1 MEKTAKRIGIA
12 VIAVLLVAL
21 LCVGIA
27 LALPQTETPLASSDS
42 GSGAELA
49 TANVVK
55 VEDGTT
61 YDLDSYQGAMDYYNY
76 LTGTLGYHGITS
88 QDELENWARD
98 GVEGN
103 LATSLQGKAALK
115 PYDETTQQKITYKFG
130 GTRIMTSEEK
140 KKHSFE
146 GGGEDWNNYNVYLDA
161 VMKNGQNLD
170 GDEYNIVETPDIF
183 RAAFDGCGADVLLYP
198 PMPDE
203 TVDGTSSEM
212 TNDQVNDALGQ
223 GSALSLMPNSNGQSM
238 FTGAFGVAALGARLA
253 NFNFSFAQ
261 GNPQGNLCFI
271 ANQKNK
277 GVYSGGLF
285 GAMINCDV
293 NNCSVE
299 VPSGATLYGKKEV
312 TDVGYINEAFGS
324 TGNPSA
330 REPGYGTLSFG
341 AVAGYSY
348 GTSFTNMQVSI
359 NGSIKVESFGAV
371 GTMDTKGGV
380 PRGFIG
386 GLVGVSQGI
395 DLHNIVVTG
404 TGSLT
409 ADPQEPWYGG
419 DTHGMY
425 SRVGALVG
433 MDFSG
438 NNADDTQTLEWG
450 AQTGASSVSGIITSY
465 TGNLNYAK
473 EDDQDGGWVTER
485 GTLFGSIASQD
496 VSGVYYLETKPDVI
510 GGVNAI
516 TPYKITATSDKN
528 SGVTIGFVNNA
539 YPQEARTSDD
549 TPFMDYILGEF
560 SDLDVTYTVPDA
572 VAGNIV
578 WAYTVNDGAEQT
590 LYDKQDKGHS
600 SYTIE
605 HKFTTAQ
612 DTVYKFT
619 TGTRVTF
626 DVLGKDDV
634 PLSDEE
640 YAGEG
645 KNVVDSKQFDN
656 NRFAVPKLKVV
667 DMNGNAPI
675 SNNVLHFN
683 NDVSTGTAVWSIW
696 KGNNTNV
703 DGATAAGAG
712 DYTYRFRTNTT
723 DDLFYFINVNG
734 DERVIAYKSD
744 NDPEVSRVYSYHIDP
759 KEVEVSFTGSEFTY
773 DTNPQKPNFTW
784 KWVDGDASVPL
795 LNISYKN
802 AEGGALA
809 EAQVT
814 EAGSYTATV
823 SQFASGANYTITNL
837 EALQAVNF
845 TIVPRKLTLEF
856 TADDSRPYN
865 GAPQFPEVTVGNLP
879 AKVSADVAVN
889 KYYFNGSDPGTASDD
904 IVASTIINVGDYM
917 LRVAPA
923 NNNYVID
930 TEKVTGTSG
939 SVSETEAW
947 KMFSITKAEL
957 KFDGTEDDNYTFVYG
972 PEAYT
977 LGELNSAIG
986 GDKDY
991 LFQPADS
998 TNENPVDQNLGSG
1011 VDLKIVSG
1019 PSPDSIWYAGQYQ
1032 VTVTYE
1038 ETDNFLA
1045 CTATLNVTVQQRE
1058 LTLTLNNPET
1068 NTFEYG
1074 SKPVFEYD
1082 STATGTGAVP
1092 EDEIIFGIVYYRD
1105 DGDGGIKPIPD
1116 LQGADPKAVG
1126 SYIASFEPISSS
1138 VLGDDILV
1146 NYYISESSDNTFA
1159 YEITPR
1165 TLTVTFDGDLS
1176 PIPYD
1181 GEEHRPATI
1190 GNVEGIIPE
1199 EQGDYNKDT
1208 LKVFYV
1214 NETGDSASSAR
1225 NAGTYTLAV
1234 APEANSKQFMTNY
1247 VIGDESMKTFTIEEV
1262 DLTVSVGE
1270 ISADYATINNG
1281 LLALTEGAYIVEQG
1295 KVYDADIFDLVILGK
1310 VNGDQITETN
1320 AVDSVGNYVYT
1331 LKLKEDGNALNY
1343 NLVSV
1348 LGKDGAAQVTT
1359 SNGGTLIV
1367 EGTEVRLILSVK
1379 APDGSVSSLSVDED
1393 GNFVVGSDN
1402 AYAYA
1407 AGDYSVTSMFMRTMY
1422 EYEGVEFEVSG
1433 AENVNVSLDEQGMPK
1448 LVAKNAGNYQFT
1460 ISLTE
1465 TAATMY
1471 KFAGNGQSSITVTFV
1486 IEKRKVTV
1494 APNDVTK
1501 TYGDDFADNG
1511 WYVEGDADGAL
1522 KEMLEKD
1529 GFAPS
1534 ITSTTDA
1541 STAANTTGKVTLT
1554 QAFAAGS
1561 ESNANNYVFTTE
1573 EGSVT
1578 VVPRPVTVSVTTS
1591 GSAVYGD
1598 GAPEITAIE
1607 AAEGSKTIIDGDADD
1622 LIAGLNTDGVL
1633 DLANRNVGKTKI
1645 VIAEG
1650 KNAIGN
1656 YVVTLAE
1663 DTGTIDVT
1671 PKKISVDVADGVV
1684 PYGATEADIR
1694 PANGVY
1700 FNGESEFAY
1709 DDATKEFV
1717 FKISDGEFDLA
1728 TQEPGTAQGVLQIK
1742 FVDETL
1748 NDNYEIE
1755 FTNGDLTVEAMTLE
1769 AGQVKVE
1776 LEKDTYDGTVIR
1788 YDIFVGTVNVTDA
1801 DPRRLIVTINGSA
1814 DTEIKDAGEYVFEI
1828 KGDNTFYQGDV
1839 TVTVTVKQADIKDMG
1854 FGLDKESA
1862 TYTGS
1867 VIVVT
1872 ANPGFAV
1879 SYTVTQDG
1887 KEAQLINAGTY
1898 TVTVKPTDPNY
1909 TGSKEFKF
1917 TINKAP
1923 HKAPVE
1929 SDLKIEVTW
1938 NSVTVTHDEFTV
1950 QLSKNGTDWDV
1961 DTTMGGYE
1969 ANSSYTLHVRF
1980 KADDNHSEGGEIMIS
1995 GKTAERT
2002 AVEFEITDVE
2012 EHYNRAVLTINF
2024 EEAFSGTVKFSIDGG
2039 KTWNDLTVQDGKYVA
2054 SGLAESTEYT
2064 LQVKIPAGDDYLES
2078 EVKPVPVKTGID
2090 PAKYTETLAMFGETF
2105 SAGDLVN
2112 YETLKEQ
2119 FNGLTEADKAGVDAD
2134 KFETITAARNAFV
2147 ASVNSDIEDI
2157 QNVAAKTA
2165 GRAVA
2170 AAAAAVTAAAIA
2182 LFIAKRK
2189 FI

>member
-55 VEDGTT
+55 VDGTT
-61 YDLDSYQGAMDYYNY
+61 YDLDTYDGAMAYYNY
-76 LTGTLGYHGITS
+76 LTTELGYHGITN
-88 QDELENWARD
+88 QDELKSWARD
-98 GVEGN
+98 GVAGN

-115 PYDETTQQKITYKFG
+115 PYDENTQQKITYKFG

-140 KKHSFE
+140 EKHSFDAA
-146 GGGEDWNNYNVYLDA
+146 GEDWNNYNVYLDI
-161 VMKNGQNLD
+161 VMINAESSNAP
-170 GDEYNIVETPDIF
+170 EIF

-203 TVDGTSSEM
+203 TPNTGASCEM
-212 TNDQVNDALGQ
+212 SNDQVKAALGQ
-223 GSALSLMPNSNGQSM
+223 DGSLSLMPNSNGQSM
-238 FTGAFGVAALGARLA
+238 FTGAFGVAAIGARLA

-261 GNPQGNLCFI
+261 EDLCFI
-271 ANQKNK
+271 ANQKDK
-277 GVYSGGLF
+277 GTYTGGLF

-299 VPSGATLYGKKEV
+299 VPSGTKLYGKKEIDAIDRGMG
-312 TDVGYINEAFGS
+312 TANLNPQA
-324 TGNPSA
+324 TG
-330 REPGYGTLSFG
+330 PGYGTLSFG

-359 NGSIKVESFGAV
+359 NGEMKIESFGGDGSWGV
-371 GTMDTKGGV
+371 TGGV
-380 PRGFIG
+380 PRAFLGV
-386 GLVGVSQGI
+386 LVGASQGI
-395 DLHNIVVTG
+395 EIHNTVVEG
-404 TGSLT
+404 EGSLY
-409 ADPQEPWYGG
+409 ADINKPWWGG
-419 DTHGMY
+419 EYGMY
-425 SRVGALVG
+425 SRAGALVG
-433 MDFSG
+433 MDFSS
-438 NNADDTQTLEWG
+438 NNATDTQTLDWG

-465 TGNLNYAK
+465 TGNLDYAK
-473 EDDQDGGWVTER
+473 GDDEKGGWTTES

-496 VSGVYYLETKPDVI
+496 VSGVYYLETKPNVI
-510 GGVNAI
+510 GGVNPI

-528 SGVTIGFVNNA
+528 SGVTVGFVNNA
-539 YPQEARTSDD
+539 YPVKDRTSDD
-549 TPFMDYILGEF
+549 QEYIVYDLGAFEN
-560 SDLDVTYTVPDA
+560 LDVTYTVPDA
-572 VAGNIV
+572 VAGEIV
-578 WAYTVNDGAEQT
+578 WAYTVNGGAEQT
-590 LYDKQDKGHS
+590 LYDKQDKGQS
-600 SYTIE
+600 SFTLK
-605 HKFTTAQ
+605 HDFTTAQ
-612 DTVYKFT
+612 DTKYYFM

-626 DVLGKDDV
+626 EVLGKGDV
-634 PLSDEE
+634 SLSDEE
-640 YAGEG
+640 YAGTG
-645 KNVVDSKQFDN
+645 KNVDSKQFDN
-656 NRFAVPKLKVV
+656 KRFDVPKLRVV
-667 DMNGNAPI
+667 DLKKNAPF
-675 SNNVLHFN
+675 SDNVLHFN

-734 DERVIAYKSD
+734 NERVIAYKSD

-784 KWVDGDASVPL
+784 KWVDGDASVPT
-795 LNISYKN
+795 LNISYED
-802 AEGGALA
+802 AEGDALP

-814 EAGSYTATV
+814 NVGNYVATV

-837 EALQAVNF
+837 DALQTVNF
-845 TIVPRKLTLEF
+845 TIVPRKLTLDF
-856 TADDSRPYN
+856 TADVSRPYN
-865 GAPQFPEVTVGNLP
+865 GAPQFPDVTVGNLP
-879 AKVSADVAVN
+879 GNVSADVAVN
-889 KYYFNGSDPGTASDD
+889 KYYFKGSDTASDD
-904 IVASTIINVGDYM
+904 IVASDIVNVGDYM

-923 NNNYVID
+923 SENYVID

-957 KFDGTEDDNYTFVYG
+957 KFDGTEGNNYTFVYG
-972 PEAYT
+972 PEVFT
-977 LGELNSAIG
+977 LDDLNSAIG

-991 LFQPADS
+991 LFQPVDS
-998 TNENPVDQNLGSG
+998 TNQNPVDHNLGGEVS
-1011 VDLKIVSG
+1011 LEIVSG
-1019 PSPDSIWYAGQYQ
+1019 PSQDFIWYAGQYE

-1045 CTATLNVTVQQRE
+1045 CPATLNVTVQQRE

-1082 STATGTGAVP
+1082 STTTGTGAVP
-1092 EDEIIFGIVYYRD
+1092 EDEIIFGIVYYRN
-1105 DGDGGIKPIPD
+1105 DGSGDIKPENKIPD

-1126 SYIASFEPISSS
+1126 SYIASFEPISSP

-1159 YEITPR
+1159 YEITPAA
-1165 TLTVTFDGDLS
+1165 LTVTFDGDLS
-1176 PIPYD
+1176 TITYN
-1181 GEEHRPATI
+1181 GEEHSPATI
-1190 GNVEGIIPE
+1190 VNVEGIIPE

-1234 APEANSKQFMTNY
+1234 APEANSEQFMTNY
-1247 VIGDESMKTFTIEEV
+1247 KIGEEKTFTIEKVE
-1262 DLTVSVGE
+1262 LTVKVGE
-1270 ISADYATINNG
+1270 VAADYAAINSG
-1281 LLALTEGAYIVEQG
+1281 SFVLTEGAYIVEQG
-1295 KVYDADIFDLVILGK
+1295 TVYDTDIFDLVILGK
-1310 VNGDQITETN
+1310 VNGDQITQTN
-1320 AVDSVGNYVYT
+1320 AVDSVGQYVYT

-1348 LGKDGAAQVTT
+1348 LGTDGATPVTE
-1359 SNGGTLIV
+1359 SNGGTLTV
-1367 EGTEVRLILSVK
+1367 EGTEVRLMLSVT

-1407 AGDYSVTSMFMRTMY
+1407 AGDYTVTTMLIRTTSG
-1422 EYEGVEFEVSG
+1422 YEGLAF
-1433 AENVNVSLDEQGMPK
+1433 NVPTIDVGTVSLDEQGMPK
-1448 LVAKNAGNYQFT
+1448 LVAKDADTYTFT
-1460 ISLTE
+1460 ISLTDD
-1465 TAATMY
+1465 AATMY
-1471 KFAGNGQSSITVTFV
+1471 KFVGTNPSSVNVTFEIDKRAVTVTPNTVDQTYGENFAPKGYT
-1486 IEKRKVTV
+1486 IEGDDGTV
-1494 APNDVTK
+1494 ADM
-1501 TYGDDFADNG
+1501 FAT
-1511 WYVEGDADGAL
+1511 
-1522 KEMLEKD
+1522 D
-1529 GFAPS
+1529 GFTPT
-1534 ITSTTDA
+1534 ITSTTT
-1541 STAANTTGKVTLT
+1541 STTNVGPYDQTIDLTYTFATGNAANYDITVNKGTV
-1554 QAFAAGS
+1554 
-1561 ESNANNYVFTTE
+1561 N
-1573 EGSVT
+1573 
-1578 VVPRPVTVSVTTS
+1578 VVPRPVTVSLEMSNNTVT
-1591 GSAVYGD
+1591 YGD
-1598 GAPEITAIE
+1598 ALPTVKSVSGENFVSDDDATAM
-1607 AAEGSKTIIDGDADD
+1607 AALIGEQLVYDLNAGVDKVPTLKTS
-1622 LIAGLNTDGVL
+1622 
-1633 DLANRNVGKTKI
+1633 
-1645 VIAEG
+1645 
-1650 KNAIGN
+1650 AIGN
-1656 YVVTLAE
+1656 YIVTLA
-1663 DTGTIDVT
+1663 DGTGKITIT
-1671 PKKISVDVADGVV
+1671 AKEISGVSVAAGTM
-1684 PYGATEADIR
+1684 PYGGSAENITPVD
-1694 PANGVY
+1694 GVY
-1700 FNGESEFAY
+1700 FTANPGFLEEDLDKLGLAFSYFEGELSE
-1709 DDATKEFV
+1709 
-1717 FKISDGEFDLA
+1717 L
-1728 TQEPGTAQGVLQIK
+1728 EPGVHEGVLQLTIT
-1742 FVDETL
+1742 DEVMKR
-1748 NDNYEIE
+1748 NYNI
-1755 FTNGDLTVEAMTLE
+1755 TGYAAKGTLTVEAMIINEANVEVTLD
-1769 AGQVKVE
+1769 
-1776 LEKDTYDGTVIR
+1776 KDTYDGGKIG
-1788 YDIFVGTVNVTDA
+1788 Y
-1801 DPRRLIVTINGSA
+1801 TIQISGVPVKAGEHLTISLTKDGSA
-1814 DTEIKDAGEYVFEI
+1814 VTEIKDAGEYVFAIE
-1828 KGDNTFYQGDV
+1828 GDNTFYKGNV
-1839 TVTVTVKQADIKDMG
+1839 NKTVTVAKKDISG
-1854 FGLDKESA
+1854 EIGLDKTNA

-1867 VIVVT
+1867 VIEVK
-1872 ANPGFAV
+1872 ANTTIDIEV
-1879 SYTVTQDG
+1879 SLEVTQDG
-1887 KEAQLINAGTY
+1887 KEAQLVNAGTY
-1898 TVTVKPTDPNY
+1898 TVTVTVTDPNY

-1923 HKAPVE
+1923 HATPDKD
-1929 SDLKIEVTW
+1929 DLKIEVTW

-1950 QLSKNGTDWDV
+1950 QLSKDGNDPWE
-1961 DTTMGGYE
+1961 DTTMGGYD
-1969 ANSSYTLHVRF
+1969 ANSDYTLHVRF

-2024 EEAFSGTVKFSIDGG
+2024 EEAFSGKVEYSLNGTD
-2039 KTWNDLTVQDGKYVA
+2039 WDELTVQGGKYVA
-2054 SGLAESTEYT
+2054 SGLAESSEYT

-2078 EVKPVPVKTGID
+2078 EVKSVKVKTGID

-2119 FNGLTEADKAGVDAD
+2119 YNGLTEADKAGVDAD
-2134 KFETITAARNAFV
+2134 KFETITAARDAFV

>member
-27 LALPQTETPLASSDS
+27 LALPQAETPLASSDS

-55 VEDGTT
+55 VNGAT
-61 YDLDSYQGAMDYYNY
+61 YDLDTYDGAMAYYNY
-76 LTGTLGYHGITS
+76 LTTELGYYGITS

-98 GVEGN
+98 GVKGN

-115 PYDETTQQKITYKFG
+115 PYDENTQQKITYKFG
-130 GTRIMTSEEK
+130 GTSILTSEEK
-140 KKHSFE
+140 KKHNFDAA
-146 GGGEDWNNYNVYLDA
+146 GEDWNNYNVYLDI
-161 VMKNGQNLD
+161 VMINAKSSNAP
-170 GDEYNIVETPDIF
+170 EIF

-203 TVDGTSSEM
+203 TPNTGASCEM
-212 TNDQVNDALGQ
+212 SNDQVKAALGQ
-223 GSALSLMPNSNGQSM
+223 DGSLSLMPNSNGQSM
-238 FTGAFGVAALGARLA
+238 FTGAFGVAAIGARLA

-261 GNPQGNLCFI
+261 ENLCFI
-271 ANQKNK
+271 ANQKDK
-277 GVYSGGLF
+277 GTYTGGLF

-299 VPSGATLYGKKEV
+299 VPSGTKLYGKKEIDAIDRGMG
-312 TDVGYINEAFGS
+312 TANLNPQA
-324 TGNPSA
+324 TG
-330 REPGYGTLSFG
+330 PGYGTLSFG

-359 NGSIKVESFGAV
+359 NGEMKIESFGGDGSWGV
-371 GTMDTKGGV
+371 TGGV
-380 PRGFIG
+380 PRAFLGV
-386 GLVGVSQGI
+386 LVGASQGI
-395 DLHNIVVTG
+395 EIHNTVVEG
-404 TGSLT
+404 NGSLY
-409 ADPQEPWYGG
+409 ADINKPWWGG
-419 DTHGMY
+419 EYGMY
-425 SRVGALVG
+425 SRAGALVG

-438 NNADDTQTLEWG
+438 NNATDTQTLDWG

-465 TGNLNYAK
+465 TGNLDYAK
-473 EDDQDGGWVTER
+473 GDDEKGGWTTES

-496 VSGVYYLETKPDVI
+496 VSGVYYLETKPNVI
-510 GGVNAI
+510 GGVNPI

-528 SGVTIGFVNNA
+528 SGVTVGFVNNA
-539 YPQEARTSDD
+539 YPVKDRTSDD
-549 TPFMDYILGEF
+549 QEYIVYDLGAFEN
-560 SDLDVTYTVPDA
+560 LDVTYTVPDA
-572 VAGNIV
+572 VAGEIV
-578 WAYTVNDGAEQT
+578 WAYTVNGGAEQT
-590 LYDKQDKGHS
+590 LYDKQDKGQS
-600 SYTIE
+600 SYTIK

-612 DTVYKFT
+612 DTEYYFM

-634 PLSDEE
+634 PLSNKE

-656 NRFAVPKLKVV
+656 NRFAVPKLRVV
-667 DMNGNAPI
+667 NLKGNAPI
-675 SNNVLHFN
+675 SDNVLSFN
-683 NDVSTGTAVWSIW
+683 DDVSTGTAVWSIW
-696 KGNNTNV
+696 KGNNSNV

-744 NDPEVSRVYSYHIDP
+744 NAPDVSRVYSYHIDP
-759 KEVEVSFTGSEFTY
+759 KEVEVSVEGSEFTY
-773 DTNPQKPNFTW
+773 DTNPQKPNF
-784 KWVDGDASVPL
+784 KWEPVAGDASVPT
-795 LNISYKN
+795 LNISYED
-802 AEGGALA
+802 AEGGALP

-814 EAGSYTATV
+814 DVGDYVATV

-837 EALQAVNF
+837 DALQTVNF

-923 NNNYVID
+923 NDNYVID
-930 TEKVTGTSG
+930 TAKVTGTSG

-957 KFDGTEDDNYTFVYG
+957 KFDGTEGNNYTFVYG
-972 PEAYT
+972 PEVYT
-977 LGELNSAIG
+977 LGDLNSAIG
-986 GDKDY
+986 GDKAY
-991 LFQPADS
+991 LFQPVDS
-998 TNENPVDQNLGSG
+998 TNQNPVDHNLGSE
-1011 VDLKIVSG
+1011 VSLEIVSG
-1019 PSPDSIWYAGQYQ
+1019 PSQDSIWYAGQYQ

-1045 CTATLNVTVQQRE
+1045 CPATLNVTVQQRE

-1082 STATGTGAVP
+1082 STASGTGAVP
-1092 EDEIIFGIVYYRD
+1092 EDEIIFGIVYYRN
-1105 DGDGGIKPIPD
+1105 DGSGDIKPENKIPD

-1146 NYYISESSDNTFA
+1146 NYYISKGSDNTFV
-1159 YEITPR
+1159 YEITPA
-1165 TLTVTFDGDLS
+1165 TLTVTFNGDLS
-1176 PIPYD
+1176 AITYD
-1181 GEEHRPATI
+1181 GEEHSPATI
-1190 GNVEGIIPE
+1190 SNVDGIIPE
-1199 EQGDYNKDT
+1199 DQDDYNKDT
-1208 LKVFYV
+1208 LKVTYTKDGSTADTARNAGTYNVSVAPIDAEDTDFANNYNVTTAQTFTIDKAPLTIELQEYKASYADTVGTIPYV
-1214 NETGDSASSAR
+1214 EGEGGTYIVTAGEIFGDDRTDAEGDKLFVVTITDGPITELRDYTFTMDLNADNSNAANYDLTVNGSGVIHVEGTPVFAGVYVYDASGEIVGSGFADESAEAYDITVSVVYGAQTYRAEFGTRTTAGSIEGISFDDPSLVTGGATSGKSDNGYPYISAR
-1225 NAGTYTLAV
+1225 NAGTYTA
-1234 APEANSKQFMTNY
+1234 
-1247 VIGDESMKTFTIEEV
+1247 TFTLAT
-1262 DLTVSVGE
+1262 DAQGKFYFPGVGE
-1270 ISADYATINNG
+1270 ESAYSIN
-1281 LLALTEGAYIVEQG
+1281 
-1295 KVYDADIFDLVILGK
+1295 
-1310 VNGDQITETN
+1310 
-1320 AVDSVGNYVYT
+1320 
-1331 LKLKEDGNALNY
+1331 
-1343 NLVSV
+1343 
-1348 LGKDGAAQVTT
+1348 
-1359 SNGGTLIV
+1359 
-1367 EGTEVRLILSVK
+1367 
-1379 APDGSVSSLSVDED
+1379 
-1393 GNFVVGSDN
+1393 
-1402 AYAYA
+1402 
-1407 AGDYSVTSMFMRTMY
+1407 
-1422 EYEGVEFEVSG
+1422 
-1433 AENVNVSLDEQGMPK
+1433 
-1448 LVAKNAGNYQFT
+1448 
-1460 ISLTE
+1460 
-1465 TAATMY
+1465 
-1471 KFAGNGQSSITVTFV
+1471 VTFV
-1486 IEKRKVTV
+1486 IEKREVTV

-1501 TYGDDFADNG
+1501 TYGDDFAADG

-1522 KEMLEKD
+1522 KAMLEED

-1541 STAANTTGKVTLT
+1541 STPANTTGKVTLT

-1561 ESNANNYVFTTE
+1561 ESNAKNYVFTTE

-1578 VVPRPVTVSVTTS
+1578 VVPRPVTVSLEMTSNTVTYGEALPTVKSVS
-1591 GSAVYGD
+1591 GENFVSDDDA
-1598 GAPEITAIE
+1598 TAM
-1607 AAEGSKTIIDGDADD
+1607 AELIGKQLDYDRNAGVDKVPTLKTG
-1622 LIAGLNTDGVL
+1622 
-1633 DLANRNVGKTKI
+1633 
-1645 VIAEG
+1645 
-1650 KNAIGN
+1650 AIGN
-1656 YVVTLAE
+1656 YTVTLA
-1663 DTGTIDVT
+1663 DGTGKITIT
-1671 PKKISVDVADGVV
+1671 AKEISGVSVAAGTM
-1684 PYGATEADIR
+1684 PYGGSAENITPVKD
-1694 PANGVY
+1694 GVY
-1700 FNGESEFAY
+1700 FTVNPGFREEDLDKLGLAFRYVGQGELS
-1709 DDATKEFV
+1709 
-1717 FKISDGEFDLA
+1717 GL
-1728 TQEPGTAQGVLQIK
+1728 EPGDYADALQLAIT
-1742 FVDETL
+1742 DEVMKG
-1748 NDNYEIE
+1748 NYQITGYAAEG
-1755 FTNGDLTVEAMTLE
+1755 TLTVEAMMLE
-1769 AGQVKVE
+1769 AGQVRVE
-1776 LEKDTYDGTVIR
+1776 LEKDTYDGTVIG

-1801 DPRRLIVTINGSA
+1801 DPTRLIVTINGSR
-1814 DTEIKDAGEYVFEI
+1814 DTEILNAGDYEFAI
-1828 KGDNTFYQGDV
+1828 NGDDVYYQGNV
-1839 TVTVTVKQADIKDMG
+1839 TVTVTVKQADISGMI

-1867 VIVVT
+1867 EIQVS

-1879 SYTVTQDG
+1879 SLEVTQDG
-1887 KEAQLINAGTY
+1887 REAQLINAGTY
-1898 TVTVKPTDPNY
+1898 TVTVTPADPNY
-1909 TGSKEFKF
+1909 TGSKTFEF
-1917 TINKAP
+1917 IIDKAP
-1923 HKAPVE
+1923 HATPVE
-1929 SDLKIEVTW
+1929 DDLTIEVTW

-1950 QLSKNGTDWDV
+1950 QLSKDGNDWV
-1961 DTTMGGYE
+1961 DTTMGGYD

-2012 EHYNRAVLTINF
+2012 EHYNRAVLTITF
-2024 EEAFSGTVKFSIDGG
+2024 KEAFSGTVQFSIDG
-2039 KTWNDLTVQDGKYVA
+2039 TWKDLTVQDGKYVA

-2064 LQVKIPAGDDYLES
+2064 VQVRIPEGDGYPGS
-2078 EVKPVPVKTGID
+2078 EVKSVKVKTGID
-2090 PAKYTETLAMFGETF
+2090 PAKYNETLAMFGETF

-2119 FNGLTEADKAGVDAD
+2119 FNGLTEADKAGVDAA
-2134 KFETITAARNAFV
+2134 KFATITAARDAFV

>member
-27 LALPQTETPLASSDS
+27 LALPQAETPLASSDS

-61 YDLDSYQGAMDYYNY
+61 YDIDTYDGAMAYYNY

-88 QDELENWARD
+88 QDELKSWARD
-98 GVEGN
+98 GVAGN

-115 PYDETTQQKITYKFG
+115 PYDENTKQKITYKFG
-130 GTRIMTSEEK
+130 GTVT
-140 KKHSFE
+140 
-146 GGGEDWNNYNVYLDA
+146 GGATDGIAAAVDTTKYKTYQDA
-161 VMKNGQNLD
+161 VMENGQDLD
-170 GDEYNIVETPDIF
+170 NDEYNIVETPDIF
-183 RAAFDGCGADVLLYP
+183 RAAFDGCGADVVLTP
-198 PMPDE
+198 PLPNE
-203 TVDGTSSEM
+203 TDGGASCQM
-212 TNDQVNDALGQ
+212 TNAQVNAALGQ
-223 GSALSLMPNSNGQSM
+223 GSSLSLMPNSNGESM
-238 FTGAFGVAALGARLA
+238 FTGAFGVAAIGARLA
-253 NFNFSFAQ
+253 NFNFRYQ
-261 GNPQGNLCFI
+261 EENLMFFL
-271 ANQKNK
+271 NK
-277 GVYSGGLF
+277 KDKGGYTGGVF
-285 GAMINCDV
+285 GAMINCKV
-293 NNCSVE
+293 NNCTIDI
-299 VPSGATLYGKKEV
+299 PQATNIYGGKKLGDRVRDGLTWRPNAE
-312 TDVGYINEAFGS
+312 GH
-324 TGNPSA
+324 
-330 REPGYGTLSFG
+330 GYGTLAFG
-341 AVAGYSY
+341 GLAGYTY
-348 GTSFTNMQVSI
+348 GTSFTNIEISLE
-359 NGSIKVESFGAV
+359 GSIVTESR
-371 GTMDTKGGV
+371 GTEQGLVTGGV
-380 PRGFIG
+380 PRLYLG
-386 GLVGVSQGI
+386 GLVGASQGI
-395 DLHNIVVTG
+395 TLHNIAVTG
-404 TGSLT
+404 SGSLT
-409 ADPQEPWYGG
+409 ADPQNPWWGG
-419 DTHGMY
+419 DHGKY
-425 SRVGALVG
+425 SRAGALVG

-438 NNADDTQTLEWG
+438 NNGTDSTTLECG
-450 AQTGASSVSGIITSY
+450 TQSGDSSVSGIITSY
-465 TGNLNYAK
+465 TGELNYAK
-473 EDDQDGGWVTER
+473 GDDENGGWATES

-496 VSGVYYLETKPDVI
+496 VSGVYYLDTKPNVI
-510 GGVNAI
+510 GGVNTI

-572 VAGNIV
+572 DAGNIV

-590 LYDKQDKGHS
+590 LYDKHDKGHS
-600 SYTIE
+600 SYTIK
-605 HKFTTAQ
+605 HAFTTAQ
-612 DTVYKFT
+612 NTKYHFM

-626 DVLGKDDV
+626 EVLGKDDV
-634 PLSDEE
+634 PLSDDE

-656 NRFAVPKLKVV
+656 KRFAVPKLRVV
-667 DMNGNAPI
+667 DLEGNNFLGGD
-675 SNNVLHFN
+675 NNVLHFN
-683 NDVSTGTAVWSIW
+683 DDVSTGTAVWSIW
-696 KGNNTNV
+696 KGNNSNV

-723 DDLFYFINVNG
+723 DDLFYFISVNG

-744 NDPEVSRVYSYHIDP
+744 NAPEVSRVYSYHIDP
-759 KEVEVSFTGSEFTY
+759 KEVEVSVTGSNEFTY
-773 DTNPQKPNFTW
+773 DTNPQKPNFEW
-784 KWVDGDASVPL
+784 EPVAGDASVPT

-814 EAGSYTATV
+814 DVGDYVATV

-837 EALQAVNF
+837 GDLQAVKF
-845 TIVPRKLTLEF
+845 TIVPRKLTLDF
-856 TADDSRPYN
+856 TADESRPYN
-865 GAPQFPEVTVGNLP
+865 GAPQFPDVTVGNLP
-879 AKVSADVAVN
+879 AKVSDAAVAVN
-889 KYYFNGSDPGTASDD
+889 KYYFKGSDPDTASDD
-904 IVASTIINVGDYM
+904 IEASTIINVGDYM

-923 NNNYVID
+923 NDNYVID

-939 SVSETEAW
+939 SVSETGAW

-957 KFDGTEDDNYTFVYG
+957 KFDGTEGNNYTFVYG
-972 PEAYT
+972 PEVYT
-977 LGELNSAIG
+977 LGDLNSAIG
-986 GDKDY
+986 GDKAY
-991 LFQPADS
+991 LFQPVDS
-998 TNENPVDQNLGSG
+998 TNQNPVDHNLGREVS
-1011 VDLKIVSG
+1011 LEIVSD
-1019 PSPDSIWYAGQYQ
+1019 SSQDSIWYAGQYQ

-1058 LTLTLNNPET
+1058 LTLSLNNPET

-1082 STATGTGAVP
+1082 STTSGTGAVP
-1092 EDEIIFGIVYYRD
+1092 EDEIIFGIVYYRN
-1105 DGDGGIKPIPD
+1105 DGSGDIKPENKIPD

-1159 YEITPR
+1159 YEITPA

-1176 PIPYD
+1176 AITYD
-1181 GEEHRPATI
+1181 GEEHSPAKI

-1199 EQGDYNKDT
+1199 DQGDYNKDK
-1208 LKVFYV
+1208 LKVTYTKDGSTADTARNAGTYNVSVAPIDAEDTDFANNYNVATAQTFTIDKAPLTIELQEYKASYADTVGTIPYV
-1214 NETGDSASSAR
+1214 EGEGGTYIVTAGEIFGDDRTDAEGDKLFVVTITNGPITELGEYTFTMALNADNSNAANYNLTVNGSGVIHVEGTPVFAGVYVYDESGEIVGSGFADAAAEGAYNITVSVVYGAQTYRAEFGTRTTAGSIEGISFDDPSLVTGGATSGKSDNGYPYISAR
-1225 NAGTYTLAV
+1225 NAGTYTA
-1234 APEANSKQFMTNY
+1234 
-1247 VIGDESMKTFTIEEV
+1247 TFT
-1262 DLTVSVGE
+1262 LA
-1270 ISADYATINNG
+1270 ADA
-1281 LLALTEGAYIVEQG
+1281 QG
-1295 KVYDADIFDLVILGK
+1295 KFYFPGV
-1310 VNGDQITETN
+1310 
-1320 AVDSVGNYVYT
+1320 
-1331 LKLKEDGNALNY
+1331 
-1343 NLVSV
+1343 
-1348 LGKDGAAQVTT
+1348 GKD
-1359 SNGGTLIV
+1359 S
-1367 EGTEVRLILSVK
+1367 
-1379 APDGSVSSLSVDED
+1379 
-1393 GNFVVGSDN
+1393 
-1402 AYAYA
+1402 AY
-1407 AGDYSVTSMFMRTMY
+1407 
-1422 EYEGVEFEVSG
+1422 
-1433 AENVNVSLDEQGMPK
+1433 
-1448 LVAKNAGNYQFT
+1448 
-1460 ISLTE
+1460 
-1465 TAATMY
+1465 
-1471 KFAGNGQSSITVTFV
+1471 SINVTFV
-1486 IEKRKVTV
+1486 IKQREVTV

-1501 TYGDDFADNG
+1501 TYGDDFAADG

-1522 KEMLEKD
+1522 KEMLTAD

-1578 VVPRPVTVSVTTS
+1578 VVPRPVTVSLEMSSNTVT
-1591 GSAVYGD
+1591 YGD
-1598 GAPEITAIE
+1598 DLPTVDLVSGENFVGNDKDAM
-1607 AAEGSKTIIDGDADD
+1607 AALIGDQLVYDLNAGVDKVPTLKTS
-1622 LIAGLNTDGVL
+1622 
-1633 DLANRNVGKTKI
+1633 
-1645 VIAEG
+1645 
-1650 KNAIGN
+1650 AIGN
-1656 YVVTLAE
+1656 YTVTLA
-1663 DTGTIDVT
+1663 DGTGKITIT
-1671 PKKISVDVADGVV
+1671 PKQISGVSV
-1684 PYGATEADIR
+1684 TSGKMPYGGSAENITPVD
-1694 PANGVY
+1694 GVY
-1700 FNGESEFAY
+1700 FTGNPGFLKEDLGKLGLAFRYVGKGELS
-1709 DDATKEFV
+1709 
-1717 FKISDGEFDLA
+1717 GL
-1728 TQEPGTAQGVLQIK
+1728 EPGDYADALQLAIT
-1742 FVDETL
+1742 DEVMK
-1748 NDNYEIE
+1748 DNYQITGYAAEG
-1755 FTNGDLTVEAMTLE
+1755 TLTVEAMIINEENVKVTLE
-1769 AGQVKVE
+1769 R
-1776 LEKDTYDGTVIR
+1776 DTYDGTVIR

-1801 DPRRLIVTINGSA
+1801 DPRRLTVTINGSA
-1814 DTEIKDAGEYVFEI
+1814 DTEILNAGEYVFAI
-1828 KGDNTFYQGDV
+1828 NGDGDYYNGNV
-1839 TVTVTVKQADIKDMG
+1839 TVTVTVNKADISGMN

-1898 TVTVKPTDPNY
+1898 TVTVTATDPNY
-1909 TGSKEFKF
+1909 TGSKTFEF
-1917 TINKAP
+1917 IIDKAP
-1923 HKAPVE
+1923 HKAPVKD
-1929 SDLKIEVTW
+1929 DLKIEVTW
-1938 NSVTVTHDEFTV
+1938 NSVTVTHDEFIV
-1950 QLSKNGTDWDV
+1950 QLSKDGNDPWI
-1961 DTTMGGYE
+1961 DTKMEGYE

-2012 EHYNRAVLTINF
+2012 EHYNRAVLTITF

-2054 SGLAESTEYT
+2054 SGLAESSEYT
-2064 LQVKIPAGDDYLES
+2064 LQVKIPAGNDYPES
-2078 EVKPVPVKTGID
+2078 EVKSVPVKTGID

-2134 KFETITAARNAFV
+2134 KFATITAARDVFV

>member
-27 LALPQTETPLASSDS
+27 LALPQAETPLASSDS

-55 VEDGTT
+55 VGEDT
-61 YDLDSYQGAMDYYNY
+61 YDLDTYKGAMDYYKY
-76 LTGTLGYHGITS
+76 LTTELGYHGITS
-88 QDELENWARD
+88 QEELIKWARD

-115 PYDETTQQKITYKFG
+115 PYDETTQQKITYEFG
-130 GTRIMTSEEK
+130 GGKTLTDKEK
-140 KKHSFE
+140 DEHKFE
-146 GGGEDWNNYNVYLDA
+146 GGGESIYDYIVYDDI
-161 VMKNGQNLD
+161 VMINAKSSSVP
-170 GDEYNIVETPDIF
+170 EIF

-203 TVDGTSSEM
+203 SANTGNSCEM
-212 TNDQVNDALGQ
+212 SNDQVNAALGQ

-238 FTGAFGVAALGARLA
+238 FTGAFGVAAIGARLA
-253 NFNFSFAQ
+253 NFNFSF
-261 GNPQGNLCFI
+261 PKEKFSFI
-271 ANQKNK
+271 ANQKKK

-312 TDVGYINEAFGS
+312 TDVGYINEAFGA

-330 REPGYGTLSFG
+330 SEPGYGTLSFG

-359 NGSIKVESFGAV
+359 DGSIKVESFGAV
-371 GTMDTKGGV
+371 GTLDTKGGV

-386 GLVGVSQGI
+386 GLAGVSQGI

-433 MDFSG
+433 MDFSS
-438 NNADDTQTLEWG
+438 NNADDTETLEWG

-465 TGNLNYAK
+465 TGKLNYAK
-473 EDDQDGGWVTER
+473 EDDQDGGWVTES
-485 GTLFGSIASQD
+485 GTLFGSIASED
-496 VSGVYYLETKPDVI
+496 VSGVYYLDTKPDVI

-528 SGVTIGFVNNA
+528 SGVTVGFVNNA

-578 WAYTVNDGAEQT
+578 WAYTVNDGAQQT

-600 SYTIE
+600 SYTIK

-626 DVLGKDDV
+626 EVLGKNDV
-634 PLSDEE
+634 SLSNEE

-656 NRFAVPKLKVV
+656 KRFDVPKLRVV
-667 DMNGNAPI
+667 DMKGNVPI
-675 SNNVLHFN
+675 SNNVLSFN
-683 NDVSTGTAVWSIW
+683 DDVSTGTAVWSIW
-696 KGNNTNV
+696 KGNNPNV

-723 DDLFYFINVNG
+723 EDLFYFINVNG

-744 NDPEVSRVYSYHIDP
+744 NDPDVSRVYSYHIDP
-759 KEVEVSFTGSEFTY
+759 KEVEVSVTGSEFTY

-784 KWVDGDASVPL
+784 EPVAGDASVPT
-795 LNISYKN
+795 LNISYKD

-814 EAGSYTATV
+814 NVGDYVATV

-837 EALQAVNF
+837 GDLQTVNF

-879 AKVSADVAVN
+879 AKVSDAAVAVN

-923 NNNYVID
+923 SENYVID

-947 KMFSITKAEL
+947 KMFSITKANVEFKGAEDGVY
-957 KFDGTEDDNYTFVYG
+957 KFTYGTLVRTLNDLNTALGNTGYYFQPVDSNNTVDRNLGGNQTFEIISAPEGTVANMILHAGSYKIKVSYPGNDN
-972 PEAYT
+972 
-977 LGELNSAIG
+977 LNSATKEI
-986 GDKDY
+986 
-991 LFQPADS
+991 
-998 TNENPVDQNLGSG
+998 
-1011 VDLKIVSG
+1011 
-1019 PSPDSIWYAGQYQ
+1019 
-1032 VTVTYE
+1032 
-1038 ETDNFLA
+1038 
-1045 CTATLNVTVQQRE
+1045 NVTVDKRPLYLNLDKPEISSYEYGTSPEFVYDENQQATNAVANDRMVFGMVFYR
-1058 LTLTLNNPET
+1058 NDDGSDVINPE
-1068 NTFEYG
+1068 N
-1074 SKPVFEYD
+1074 K
-1082 STATGTGAVP
+1082 
-1092 EDEIIFGIVYYRD
+1092 
-1105 DGDGGIKPIPD
+1105 IPN
-1116 LQGADPKAVG
+1116 LQGAYPKAVG
-1126 SYIASFEPISSS
+1126 KYIASFEPISSS
-1138 VLGDDILV
+1138 SAVDIYN

-1159 YEITPR
+1159 YEITPA

-1176 PIPYD
+1176 AITYD
-1181 GEEHRPATI
+1181 GEEHSPATI
-1190 GNVEGIIPE
+1190 VNVEGIIPE

-1234 APEANSKQFMTNY
+1234 APEAGSEQFMTNY
-1247 VIGDESMKTFTIEEV
+1247 KIGEEKTFTIEEV
-1262 DLTVSVGE
+1262 ELTVKVGE
-1270 ISADYATINNG
+1270 VAADYAAINSG
-1281 LLALTEGAYIVEQG
+1281 SFVLTEGAYIVEQG
-1295 KVYDADIFDLVILGK
+1295 TVYDTDIFDLVILGK

-1320 AVDSVGNYVYT
+1320 AVDSVGQYVYT

-1348 LGKDGAAQVTT
+1348 LGTDGAAPVTT
-1359 SNGGTLIV
+1359 SNGGTLTV
-1367 EGTEVRLILSVK
+1367 EGTEVRLILSVT

-1407 AGDYSVTSMFMRTMY
+1407 AGDYTVTTMLIRTTSG
-1422 EYEGVEFEVSG
+1422 YEGLAFNEPTIDVG
-1433 AENVNVSLDEQGMPK
+1433 TVSLDEQGMPK
-1448 LVAKNAGNYQFT
+1448 LVAKDAGIYTFT
-1460 ISLTE
+1460 ISLTDD
-1465 TAATMY
+1465 AATMY
-1471 KFAGNGQSSITVTFV
+1471 KFVGTNPSSVNVTFEIDKRAVTVTPNAVEQIYGEEFQHAGYS
-1486 IEKRKVTV
+1486 V
-1494 APNDVTK
+1494 A
-1501 TYGDDFADNG
+1501 DDDGTIAD
-1511 WYVEGDADGAL
+1511 
-1522 KEMLEKD
+1522 MLATD

-1534 ITSTTDA
+1534 ITSTTNNTSGVDVYKDA
-1541 STAANTTGKVTLT
+1541 IEMTYSFT
-1554 QAFAAGS
+1554 AGS
-1561 ESNANNYVFTTE
+1561 EDNYKITVNKGT
-1573 EGSVT
+1573 VT
-1578 VVPRPVTVSVTTS
+1578 VVPRPVTVSLEMSNNTVT
-1591 GSAVYGD
+1591 YGD
-1598 GAPEITAIE
+1598 DLPTVDLVSGENFVGNDKDAM
-1607 AAEGSKTIIDGDADD
+1607 AALIGDQLVYDRNAGVDKVPTLKTS
-1622 LIAGLNTDGVL
+1622 
-1633 DLANRNVGKTKI
+1633 
-1645 VIAEG
+1645 
-1650 KNAIGN
+1650 AIGN
-1656 YVVTLAE
+1656 YTVTLA
-1663 DTGTIDVT
+1663 DGTGKITIT
-1671 PKKISVDVADGVV
+1671 PKQISGVSV
-1684 PYGATEADIR
+1684 TSGKMPYGGSEENITPVD
-1694 PANGVY
+1694 GVY
-1700 FNGESEFAY
+1700 FTGNPGFLGEDLDKLGLAFRY
-1709 DDATKEFV
+1709 V
-1717 FKISDGEFDLA
+1717 GQGELSGL
-1728 TQEPGTAQGVLQIK
+1728 EPGDYADALQLAIT
-1742 FVDETL
+1742 DEVMKG
-1748 NDNYEIE
+1748 NYQITGYAAEG
-1755 FTNGDLTVEAMTLE
+1755 TLTVEAMMLE
-1769 AGQVKVE
+1769 AGQVRVE
-1776 LEKDTYDGTVIR
+1776 LEKDTYDGTVID

-1801 DPRRLIVTINGSA
+1801 DPTRLIVTINGSA
-1814 DTEIKDAGEYVFEI
+1814 VTEIEIKDAGEYVFEI
-1828 KGDNTFYQGDV
+1828 NGDGEYYDGNV
-1839 TVTVTVKQADIKDMG
+1839 NKTVTVKQADISGMI

-1898 TVTVKPTDPNY
+1898 TVTVTPTDPNY

-1923 HKAPVE
+1923 HATPDKD
-1929 SDLKIEVTW
+1929 DLKIEVTW

-1950 QLSKNGTDWDV
+1950 QLSKDGNDPWE
-1961 DTTMGGYE
+1961 DTTMGGYD

-1980 KADDNHSEGGEIMIS
+1980 KEDANHSLGGSAMITV
-1995 GKTAERT
+1995 KTAERT

-2012 EHYNRAVLTINF
+2012 EHYNRAVLTITF
-2024 EEAFSGTVKFSIDGG
+2024 KEAFSGTVQFSIDG
-2039 KTWNDLTVQDGKYVA
+2039 TWKDLTVQDGKYVA
-2054 SGLAESTEYT
+2054 SGLDESSEYT

-2078 EVKPVPVKTGID
+2078 EVKSVEVKTGID

-2134 KFETITAARNAFV
+2134 KFETITAARDAFV